1 MIKGLRLTDGE
12 SEKSSR
18 HLDHLEEAGAHRQL
32 ARWEASLEP
41 IDELFKPN
49 AG

>member
-1 MIKGLRLTDGE
+1 MTKGLRPADGE

-18 HLDHLEEAGAHRQL
+18 YLVCLEEIGAREQL

-41 IDELFKPN
+41 RDKLFKPN